1 MPSVLQLTLIL
12 LASGVAGVLIFRYFG
27 LPPILGYLAIGVL
40 IGPKA
45 LSLANDSATVKYL
58 AEFGV
63 VFLMFSIGLEFNLH
77 KLRAMRSIVF
87 GLGGSQVLLTM
98 LLAVPASLLMSWA
111 YPISWEAAIA
121 LGGALAMSSTAIVT
135 KLIADRSELETEHG
149 RNVVGILLFQDLAV
163 VFLLIL
169 LPSLGKNPG
178 DLFFALTLASV
189 KIAVALGLIF
199 VIGQTLMSRWF
210 RVVAKLR
217 SQELFMLNL
226 LLIVLGMSALTE
238 HFGLSLAL
246 GAFLA
251 GMLISETPY
260 RHQVEEDVKPFKD
273 VLLGLF
279 FITIGML
286 LDLEVIYRQWLLV
299 LLLLLGP
306 LLFKFGLITLLSR
319 AFGSTPGISI
329 RTGLCLAQAG
339 EFGFVLLNQIDGLD
353 LIDHNLSQAVLAAML
368 LSMFGAPFLIEYS
381 DRIAMRFSSNEWL
394 LQSLALTR
402 VAAKSVRTENHVVIC
417 GFGRSGQ
424 SLARML
430 DQEKIPYIALD
441 MYPDRV
447 NEAAAAGDNVVY
459 GDASRE
465 NYLVAAGLSKAKA
478 VVITYADT
486 PASMKVLH
494 QVERLRP
501 GMTVLVRTKDD
512 ADLGKLQAAGATEVV
527 PELIE
532 GSLMMASH
540 VLLMMGVPMR
550 KVVRIVSNARE
561 ARYSLLRG
569 YFRGSEAED
578 FDSNES
584 WRLHSVTLLPESV
597 SINRTLGELN
607 LENDGISVQS
617 VRRKVGGADYVKVA
631 LSPDLRLQANDILVL
646 SGNSEATEL
655 AESKLLG

>member
-12 LASGVAGVLIFRYFG
+12 LASGVAGVVIFRYFG

-40 IGPKA
+40 IGPHA
-45 LSLANDSATVKYL
+45 LGLANDSATVKYL

-87 GLGGSQVLLTM
+87 GLGGSQVLLTI
-98 LLAVPASLLMSWA
+98 LLAVPASLMMNWI
-111 YPISWEAAIA
+111 YPISWQAAIA

-135 KLIADRSELETEHG
+135 KLIADRSEIETEHG
-149 RNVVGILLFQDLAV
+149 RNIIGILLFQDLAV

-169 LPSLGKNPG
+169 IPSLGKNPG
-178 DLFFALTLASV
+178 DLFLALTAASI
-189 KIAVALGLIF
+189 KISVALVLIF

-210 RVVAKLR
+210 SLVTKLR

-251 GMLISETPY
+251 GMLIAETPY
-260 RHQVEEDVKPFKD
+260 RHQVEEDVKPFRD

-286 LDLEVIYRQWLLV
+286 LDFNVIYQQWLLV
-299 LLLLLGP
+299 LLLLIGP
-306 LLFKFGLITLLSR
+306 LIFKFSLIALLSR
-319 AFGSTPGISI
+319 AFGSSPGISI

-353 LIDHNLSQAVLAAML
+353 LIDPALSQAVLAAML

-441 MYPDRV
+441 MDPDRV
-447 NEAAAAGDNVVY
+447 KEAAAAGDNVVY

-465 NYLVAAGLSKAKA
+465 NYLVAAGLSRAKA

-486 PASMKVLH
+486 PATLKVLH

-512 ADLGKLQAAGATEVV
+512 ADLAKLQAAGATEVV

-550 KVVRIVSNARE
+550 KVVRRITSARE

-569 YFRGSEAED
+569 YFRGVDDEVD
-578 FDSNES
+578 TKES
-584 WRLHSVTLLPESV
+584 WRLHSVTLLPESA
-597 SINRTLGELN
+597 SIGQTLEELH
-607 LENDGISVQS
+607 LENEGVSVQA
-617 VRRKVGGADYVKVA
+617 VRRKVDGSDYVK
-631 LSPDLRLQANDILVL
+631 LELTPDLRLQANDILVL
-646 SGNSEATEL
+646 SGNSEATDL
-655 AESKLLG
+655 AESKLL

>member
-12 LASGVAGVLIFRYFG
+12 LASGVAGVVIFRYFG

-40 IGPKA
+40 IGPHA
-45 LSLANDSATVKYL
+45 LGLANDSATVKYL

-87 GLGGSQVLLTM
+87 GLGGSQVLLTI
-98 LLAVPASLLMSWA
+98 LLAVPASLMMNWI
-111 YPISWEAAIA
+111 YPISWQAAIA

-135 KLIADRSELETEHG
+135 KLIADRSEIETEHG
-149 RNVVGILLFQDLAV
+149 RNIIGILLFQDLAV

-169 LPSLGKNPG
+169 IPSLGKNPG
-178 DLFFALTLASV
+178 DLFLALTAASI
-189 KIAVALGLIF
+189 KISVALVLIF

-210 RVVAKLR
+210 SLVTKLR

-251 GMLISETPY
+251 GMLIAETPY
-260 RHQVEEDVKPFKD
+260 RHQVEEDVKPFRD

-286 LDLEVIYRQWLLV
+286 LDFNVIYQQWLLV
-299 LLLLLGP
+299 LLLLIGP
-306 LLFKFGLITLLSR
+306 LIFKFGLIALLSR
-319 AFGSTPGISI
+319 AFGSSPGISI

-353 LIDHNLSQAVLAAML
+353 LIDPALSQAVLAAML

-441 MYPDRV
+441 MDPDRV
-447 NEAAAAGDNVVY
+447 KEAAAAGDNVVY

-465 NYLVAAGLSKAKA
+465 NYLVAAGLSRAKA

-486 PASMKVLH
+486 PATLKVLH

-512 ADLGKLQAAGATEVV
+512 ADLAKIQAAGATEVV

-550 KVVRIVSNARE
+550 KVVRRITSARE

-569 YFRGSEAED
+569 YFRGVDDEVD
-578 FDSNES
+578 TKES
-584 WRLHSVTLLPESV
+584 WRLHSVTLLPESA
-597 SINRTLGELN
+597 SIGQTLEELH
-607 LENDGISVQS
+607 LENEGVSVQA
-617 VRRKVGGADYVKVA
+617 VRRKVDGSDYVK
-631 LSPDLRLQANDILVL
+631 LELTPDLRLQANDILVL
-646 SGNSEATEL
+646 SGNSEATDL
-655 AESKLLG
+655 AESKLL

>member
-12 LASGVAGVLIFRYFG
+12 LASGVAGVVIFRYFG

-40 IGPKA
+40 IGPHA
-45 LSLANDSATVKYL
+45 LGLANDSATVKYL

-87 GLGGSQVLLTM
+87 GLGGSQVLLTI
-98 LLAVPASLLMSWA
+98 LLAVPASLMMNWI
-111 YPISWEAAIA
+111 YPISWQAAIA

-135 KLIADRSELETEHG
+135 KLIADRSEIETEHG
-149 RNVVGILLFQDLAV
+149 RNIIGILLFQDLAV

-169 LPSLGKNPG
+169 IPSLGKNPG
-178 DLFFALTLASV
+178 DLFLALTAASI
-189 KIAVALGLIF
+189 KISVALVLIF

-210 RVVAKLR
+210 SLVAKLR

-251 GMLISETPY
+251 GMLIAETPY
-260 RHQVEEDVKPFKD
+260 RHQVEEDVKPFRD

-286 LDLEVIYRQWLLV
+286 LDFNVIYQQWLLV
-299 LLLLLGP
+299 LLLLIGP
-306 LLFKFGLITLLSR
+306 LIFKFALIALLSR
-319 AFGSTPGISI
+319 AFGSSPGISI

-353 LIDHNLSQAVLAAML
+353 LIDPALSQAVLAAML
-368 LSMFGAPFLIEYS
+368 LSMFGAPFLIQYS
-381 DRIAMRFSSNEWL
+381 DQIAMRFSSNEWL

-402 VAAKSVRTENHVVIC
+402 VAAKSVRTEKHVVIC

-441 MYPDRV
+441 MDPDRV
-447 NEAAAAGDNVVY
+447 KEAAAAGDNVVY

-465 NYLVAAGLSKAKA
+465 NYLVAAGLSRAKA

-486 PASMKVLH
+486 PATLKLLH

-512 ADLGKLQAAGATEVV
+512 ADLAKLQAAGATEVV

-550 KVVRIVSNARE
+550 KVVRRITSARE

-569 YFRGSEAED
+569 YFRGVDDEVD
-578 FDSNES
+578 TKES
-584 WRLHSVTLLPESV
+584 WRLHSVTLLPESA
-597 SINRTLGELN
+597 SIGQTLEELH
-607 LENDGISVQS
+607 LENEGVSVQA
-617 VRRKVGGADYVKVA
+617 VRRKVDGSDYVK
-631 LSPDLRLQANDILVL
+631 LELTPDLRLQANDILVL
-646 SGNSEATEL
+646 SGNSEATDL
-655 AESKLLG
+655 AESKLL

>member
-12 LASGVAGVLIFRYFG
+12 LAFGVAGVLIFRYFG

-40 IGPKA
+40 IGPNA
-45 LSLANDSATVKYL
+45 LALANDSATVKYL
-58 AEFGV
+58 GEFGV
-63 VFLMFSIGLEFNLH
+63 VFLMFSLGLEFNLH
-77 KLRAMRSIVF
+77 RLRSMRRIVF
-87 GLGGSQVLLTM
+87 GLGASQVILTM
-98 LLAVPASLLMSWA
+98 LLAVPASLFMNWI
-111 YPISWEAAIA
+111 YPISWQAAIA

-135 KLIADRSELETEHG
+135 KLIADRSELESQHG
-149 RNVVGILLFQDLAV
+149 RNVIGILLFQDLAV

-169 LPSLGKNPG
+169 LPSLGKNPK
-178 DLFFALTLASV
+178 DLLLALSNAGI
-189 KIAVALGLIF
+189 KIAIALFLI
-199 VIGQTLMSRWF
+199 VYIGQTVMSRWF
-210 RVVAKLR
+210 RLVVKLR

-238 HFGLSLAL
+238 YFGLSLAL

-251 GMLISETPY
+251 GMLISETPF
-260 RHQVEEDVKPFKD
+260 RHQVEEDIKPFRD

-286 LDLEVIYRQWLLV
+286 LDFKVIQAQWALV
-299 LLLLLGP
+299 LLLLIGP
-306 LLFKFGLITLLSR
+306 LIFKFGLIALLSR
-319 AFGSTPGISI
+319 AFGSSPGISI

-353 LIDHNLSQAVLAAML
+353 LIDPALSQAVLAAML
-368 LSMFGAPFLIEYS
+368 LSMFGAPFLIQYS

-394 LQSLALTR
+394 LQSLALTQL
-402 VAAKSVRTENHVVIC
+402 AAKSVRTTNHVLIC

-430 DQEKIPYIALD
+430 DQQKIPYLALD
-441 MYPDRV
+441 MDPDRV
-447 NEAAAAGDNVVY
+447 KEAAAAGDNVVY

-465 NYLVAAGLSKAKA
+465 NYLTAAGLSKAKA

-486 PASMKVLH
+486 PATLKVLH

-501 GMTVLVRTKDD
+501 GMIVLVRTKDD

-540 VLLMMGVPMR
+540 VLLMMGVPLR
-550 KVVRIVSNARE
+550 KVVRQITSARE

-569 YFRGSEAED
+569 YFRGSVETE
-578 FDSNES
+578 SEPNES
-584 WRLHSVTLLPESV
+584 WRLQSITLLPESA
-597 SINRTLGELN
+597 SIGKTLEELH
-607 LENDGISVQS
+607 LENEGVSVQA
-617 VRRKVGGADYVKVA
+617 VRRKVGGMDYIKLE
-631 LSPDLRLQANDILVL
+631 LSPELRLQANDILVL
-646 SGNSEATEL
+646 SGNPEATDL
-655 AESKLLG
+655 AQAKLI

>member
-12 LASGVAGVLIFRYFG
+12 LASGVAGVVIFRYFG

-40 IGPKA
+40 IGPHA
-45 LSLANDSATVKYL
+45 LGLANDSATVKYL

-87 GLGGSQVLLTM
+87 GLGGSQVLLTI
-98 LLAVPASLLMSWA
+98 LLAVPASLMMNWI
-111 YPISWEAAIA
+111 YPISWQAAIA

-135 KLIADRSELETEHG
+135 KLIADRSEIETEHG
-149 RNVVGILLFQDLAV
+149 RNIIGILLFQDLAV

-169 LPSLGKNPG
+169 IPSLGKNPG
-178 DLFFALTLASV
+178 DLFLALTAASI
-189 KIAVALGLIF
+189 KISVALVLIF

-210 RVVAKLR
+210 SLVAKLR

-251 GMLISETPY
+251 GMLIAETPY
-260 RHQVEEDVKPFKD
+260 RHQVEEDVKPFRD

-286 LDLEVIYRQWLLV
+286 LDFNVIYQQWLLV
-299 LLLLLGP
+299 LLLLIGP
-306 LLFKFGLITLLSR
+306 LIFKFGLIALLSR
-319 AFGSTPGISI
+319 AFGSSPGISI

-353 LIDHNLSQAVLAAML
+353 LIDPALSQAVLAAML
-368 LSMFGAPFLIEYS
+368 LSMFGAPFLIQYS

-441 MYPDRV
+441 MDPDRV
-447 NEAAAAGDNVVY
+447 KEAAAAGDNVVY

-465 NYLVAAGLSKAKA
+465 NYLVAAGLSRAKA

-486 PASMKVLH
+486 PATLKVLH

-501 GMTVLVRTKDD
+501 GMTILVRTKDD
-512 ADLGKLQAAGATEVV
+512 SDLAKLQAAGATEVV

-550 KVVRIVSNARE
+550 KVVRRITSARE

-569 YFRGSEAED
+569 YFRGVDDEVD
-578 FDSNES
+578 TKES
-584 WRLHSVTLLPESV
+584 WRLHSVTLLPESA
-597 SINRTLGELN
+597 SIGQTLDELH
-607 LENDGISVQS
+607 LENEGVSVQA
-617 VRRKVGGADYVKVA
+617 VRRKVDGSDYVK
-631 LSPDLRLQANDILVL
+631 LELTPDLRLQANDILVL
-646 SGNSEATEL
+646 SGNSEATDL
-655 AESKLLG
+655 AESKLL

>member
-12 LASGVAGVLIFRYFG
+12 LASGVAGVVIFRYFG

-40 IGPKA
+40 IGPHA
-45 LSLANDSATVKYL
+45 LGLANDSATVKYL

-77 KLRAMRSIVF
+77 KLRAMRTIVF
-87 GLGGSQVLLTM
+87 GLGGSQVILTI
-98 LLAVPASLLMSWA
+98 LLAVPASMMMNWIYPVSWQ
-111 YPISWEAAIA
+111 AAIA

-135 KLIADRSELETEHG
+135 KLIADRSEIETEHG
-149 RNVVGILLFQDLAV
+149 RNIIGILLFQDLAV

-169 LPSLGKNPG
+169 IPSLGKNPG
-178 DLFFALTLASV
+178 DLFFALTAASI
-189 KIAVALGLIF
+189 KITVALVLIF

-210 RVVAKLR
+210 SLVAKLR

-251 GMLISETPY
+251 GMLIAETPY
-260 RHQVEEDVKPFKD
+260 RHQVEEDVKPFRD

-286 LDLEVIYRQWLLV
+286 LDFEVIYQQWMLV
-299 LLLLLGP
+299 LILLIGP
-306 LLFKFGLITLLSR
+306 LIFKFGLIALLSR
-319 AFGSTPGISI
+319 AFGSSPGISI

-339 EFGFVLLNQIDGLD
+339 EFGFVLLNQIDGLN
-353 LIDHNLSQAVLAAML
+353 LIDPALSQAVLAAML
-368 LSMFGAPFLIEYS
+368 LSMFGAPFLIQYS
-381 DRIAMRFSSNEWL
+381 DRIALRFSSNEWL

-441 MYPDRV
+441 MDPDRV
-447 NEAAAAGDNVVY
+447 KEAAAAGDNVVY

-465 NYLVAAGLSKAKA
+465 NYLVAAGLARAKA

-486 PASMKVLH
+486 PASFKVLH
-494 QVERLRP
+494 QVEHLRP

-512 ADLGKLQAAGATEVV
+512 ADLAKLQAAGATEVV

-550 KVVRIVSNARE
+550 KVVRRITNARE

-569 YFRGSEAED
+569 YFRGVDDEVD
-578 FDSNES
+578 TKES
-584 WRLHSVTLLPESV
+584 WRLHSVTLLPESA
-597 SINRTLGELN
+597 SIGKTLEELH
-607 LENDGISVQS
+607 LENEGVSVQA
-617 VRRKVGGADYVKVA
+617 VRRKEGGSDYVK
-631 LSPDLRLQANDILVL
+631 LELTPDLRLQVNDILVL
-646 SGNSEATEL
+646 SGNSEATDL
-655 AESKLLG
+655 AESKLL

>member
-12 LASGVAGVLIFRYFG
+12 LASGVAGVVIFRYFG
-27 LPPILGYLAIGVL
+27 LPPILGYLAVGVL
-40 IGPKA
+40 IGPHA
-45 LSLANDSATVKYL
+45 LGLANDSATVKYL

-77 KLRAMRSIVF
+77 KLRAMRTIVF
-87 GLGGSQVLLTM
+87 GLGGSQVVLTM
-98 LLAVPASLLMSWA
+98 LLAVPVSLLMNWI
-111 YPISWEAAIA
+111 YPISWQAAIA

-135 KLIADRSELETEHG
+135 KLISDRSEIETEHG
-149 RNVVGILLFQDLAV
+149 RNIIGILLFQDLAV

-178 DLFFALTLASV
+178 DLFLALTAASI
-189 KIAVALGLIF
+189 KITVALVLIF

-210 RVVAKLR
+210 SLVAKLR

-226 LLIVLGMSALTE
+226 LLIVLGMAGLTE

-251 GMLISETPY
+251 GMLIAETPY
-260 RHQVEEDVKPFKD
+260 RHQVEEDVKPFRD

-279 FITIGML
+279 FITVGML
-286 LDLEVIYRQWLLV
+286 LDFEVIYQQWILV
-299 LLLLLGP
+299 LLLLIGP
-306 LLFKFGLITLLSR
+306 LIFKFGLIALLSR
-319 AFGSTPGISI
+319 TFGSSPGISI

-353 LIDHNLSQAVLAAML
+353 LIDPALSQAVLAAML
-368 LSMFGAPFLIEYS
+368 LSMFSAPFLIQYS

-402 VAAKSVRTENHVVIC
+402 VAAKSVRTEKHVVIC

-441 MYPDRV
+441 MDPDRV
-447 NEAAAAGDNVVY
+447 KEAAAAGDNVVY

-465 NYLVAAGLSKAKA
+465 NYLVAAGLARAKA

-486 PASMKVLH
+486 PATFKVLH
-494 QVERLRP
+494 QVEHLRP

-512 ADLGKLQAAGATEVV
+512 ADLAKLQAAGATEVV

-550 KVVRIVSNARE
+550 KVVRRITSARE

-569 YFRGSEAED
+569 YFRGAADDD
-578 FDSNES
+578 FGSNES
-584 WRLHSVTLLPESV
+584 WRLHSVTLLPESISIGKTLAELHVENEGV
-597 SINRTLGELN
+597 SI
-607 LENDGISVQS
+607 QA
-617 VRRKVGGADYVKVA
+617 VRRKVGGSDYVKLELV
-631 LSPDLRLQANDILVL
+631 PDLRLQANDILVL
-646 SGNSEATEL
+646 SGNSEATDL
-655 AESKLLG
+655 AESKLL

>member
-1 MPSVLQLTLIL
+1 MPSVLQFTLIL

-45 LSLANDSATVKYL
+45 LALASDSATVKYL

-98 LLAVPASLLMSWA
+98 LLAVPASLLMNWI
-111 YPISWEAAIA
+111 YPISWQAAIA

-135 KLIADRSELETEHG
+135 KLMAERSELETEHG
-149 RNVVGILLFQDLAV
+149 RNVIGILLFQDLAV

-178 DLFFALTLASV
+178 DLFYALTAASI
-189 KIAVALGLIF
+189 KITVALGLIF

-210 RVVAKLR
+210 GLVAKLR

-226 LLIVLGMSALTE
+226 LLIVLGMAALTE

-251 GMLISETPY
+251 GILIAETPY
-260 RHQVEEDVKPFKD
+260 RYQVEEDVKPFKD

-286 LDLEVIYRQWLLV
+286 LDLEVIYEQWFLV
-299 LLLLLGP
+299 LLLLIGP
-306 LLFKFGLITLLSR
+306 LIFKFGLIALLSR
-319 AFGSTPGISI
+319 AFGSSSGISI

-353 LIDHNLSQAVLAAML
+353 LIDHALSQAVVAAML

-441 MYPDRV
+441 MDPDRV
-447 NEAAAAGDNVVY
+447 KEAAAAGDNVSY

-501 GMTVLVRTKDD
+501 GMTILVRTKDD

-540 VLLMMGVPMR
+540 VLLMMDVPMR

-569 YFRGSEAED
+569 YFRGSDVED

-584 WRLHSVTLLPESV
+584 WRLHSVTLLPESI
-597 SINRTLGELN
+597 SINKTLGELN
-607 LENDGISVQS
+607 LENDGVSVQA
-617 VRRKVGGADYVKVA
+617 VRRKVDGADYVKLD

-646 SGNSEATEL
+646 SGNPEATDL
-655 AESKLLG
+655 AESKLL

>member
-1 MPSVLQLTLIL
+1 MPSVFQLTLIL
-12 LASGVAGVLIFRYFG
+12 LASGVAGVVIFRYFG

-40 IGPKA
+40 IGPNA
-45 LSLANDSATVKYL
+45 LALASDTATVKYL

-77 KLRAMRSIVF
+77 KLRAMRTIVF
-87 GLGGSQVLLTM
+87 GLGASQVLLTM
-98 LLAVPASLLMSWA
+98 LLAVPASLLMNWI
-111 YPISWEAAIA
+111 YPISWQAAIA

-135 KLIADRSELETEHG
+135 KLISDRSELESEHG

-169 LPSLGKNPG
+169 LPSLGENPG
-178 DLFFALTLASV
+178 DLIIALSTASI
-189 KIAVALGLIF
+189 KITVALILIF
-199 VIGQTLMSRWF
+199 VIGQSLMSRWF
-210 RVVAKLR
+210 SLVAKLR

-226 LLIVLGMSALTE
+226 LLIVLGMAALTE

-260 RHQVEEDVKPFKD
+260 RHQVEEDIKPFRD

-286 LDLEVIYRQWLLV
+286 LDFKVIQEQWILV
-299 LLLLLGP
+299 IVLLLGP
-306 LLFKFGLITLLSR
+306 LVFKFGLIALLAR
-319 AFGSTPGISI
+319 GFGSSPGIAI

-339 EFGFVLLNQIDGLD
+339 EFGFVLLNQIDGLN
-353 LIDHNLSQAVLAAML
+353 LIDPALSQAVLAAML
-368 LSMFGAPFLIEYS
+368 LSMFGAPFLIQYS

-394 LQSLALTR
+394 LQSLAVTR
-402 VAAKSVRTENHVVIC
+402 IAAKTVRTEKHVLIC

-430 DQEKIPYIALD
+430 DQEKIPYFALD
-441 MYPDRV
+441 MDPDKAK
-447 NEAAAAGDNVVY
+447 EAAAAGDNVVY

-465 NYLVAAGLSKAKA
+465 NYLIAAGLARAKA

-486 PASMKVLH
+486 AATLKVLN

-512 ADLGKLQAAGATEVV
+512 ADLAKLQAAGATEVV

-532 GSLMMASH
+532 GSLMLASH

-550 KVVRIVSNARE
+550 TVVRRITSARE

-569 YFRGSEAED
+569 YFRGSADED
-578 FDSNES
+578 FESNES
-584 WRLHSVTLLPESV
+584 WRLHSITLLPESV
-597 SINRTLGELN
+597 SIGKTLDELA
-607 LENDGISVQS
+607 LENDGVSIQT
-617 VRRKVGGADYVKVA
+617 VRRKMGSADYVKLD

-646 SGNSEATEL
+646 SGNSEAIDL
-655 AESKLLG
+655 AESKLL

>member
-12 LASGVAGVLIFRYFG
+12 LASAVAGVVIFRYFG

-40 IGPKA
+40 IGPHA
-45 LSLANDSATVKYL
+45 LGLANDSATVKYL

-77 KLRAMRSIVF
+77 KLRAMRTIVF
-87 GLGGSQVLLTM
+87 GLGGSQVILTM
-98 LLAVPASLLMSWA
+98 LLAVPASLLMNWI
-111 YPISWEAAIA
+111 YPISWQAAIA

-135 KLIADRSELETEHG
+135 KLISDRSEIETEHG
-149 RNVVGILLFQDLAV
+149 RNIIGILLFQDLAV

-178 DLFFALTLASV
+178 DLFLALTAASI
-189 KIAVALGLIF
+189 KITVALVLIF

-210 RVVAKLR
+210 GLVAKLR

-226 LLIVLGMSALTE
+226 LLIVLGMAGLTE

-251 GMLISETPY
+251 GMLIAETPY

-279 FITIGML
+279 FITVGML
-286 LDLEVIYRQWLLV
+286 LDFEVIYQQWMLVSILLI
-299 LLLLLGP
+299 GP
-306 LLFKFGLITLLSR
+306 LIFKFGLIALLSR
-319 AFGSTPGISI
+319 AFGSSPGISI

-353 LIDHNLSQAVLAAML
+353 LIDPALSQAVLAAML
-368 LSMFGAPFLIEYS
+368 LSMFGAPFLIQYS

-441 MYPDRV
+441 MDPDRV
-447 NEAAAAGDNVVY
+447 KEAAAAGDNVVY

-465 NYLVAAGLSKAKA
+465 NYLVAAGLSRAKA

-486 PASMKVLH
+486 PASFKVLH
-494 QVERLRP
+494 QVEHLRP

-512 ADLGKLQAAGATEVV
+512 ADLAKLQAAGATEVV

-540 VLLMMGVPMR
+540 VLLIMGVPMR
-550 KVVRIVSNARE
+550 KVVRRITGARE

-569 YFRGSEAED
+569 YFRGVNDEVD
-578 FDSNES
+578 TKES
-584 WRLHSVTLLPESV
+584 WRLHSVTLLPESA
-597 SINRTLGELN
+597 SIGKTLEELH
-607 LENDGISVQS
+607 LENEGVSVQA
-617 VRRKVGGADYVKVA
+617 VRRKVGGSDYVK
-631 LSPDLRLQANDILVL
+631 LELTPELRLQANDILVL
-646 SGNSEATEL
+646 SGNSEATDL
-655 AESKLLG
+655 AESKLL

>member
-12 LASGVAGVLIFRYFG
+12 LASAVAGVVIFRYFG

-40 IGPKA
+40 IGPHA
-45 LSLANDSATVKYL
+45 LGLANDSATVKYL

-77 KLRAMRSIVF
+77 KLRAMRTIVF
-87 GLGGSQVLLTM
+87 GLGGSQVVLTM
-98 LLAVPASLLMSWA
+98 LLAVPASLLMNWI
-111 YPISWEAAIA
+111 YPISWQAAIA

-135 KLIADRSELETEHG
+135 KLISDRSEIETEHG
-149 RNVVGILLFQDLAV
+149 RNIIGILLFQDLAV

-178 DLFFALTLASV
+178 DLFLALTAASI
-189 KIAVALGLIF
+189 KITVALVLIF

-210 RVVAKLR
+210 GLVAKLR

-226 LLIVLGMSALTE
+226 LLIVLGMAGLTE

-251 GMLISETPY
+251 GMLIAETPY

-279 FITIGML
+279 FITVGML
-286 LDLEVIYRQWLLV
+286 LDFEVIHQQWMLV
-299 LLLLLGP
+299 LLLLIGP
-306 LLFKFGLITLLSR
+306 LIFKFGLIAVLSR
-319 AFGSTPGISI
+319 AFGSSPGISI

-353 LIDHNLSQAVLAAML
+353 LIDPALSQAILAAML
-368 LSMFGAPFLIEYS
+368 LSMFGAPFLIQHS

-402 VAAKSVRTENHVVIC
+402 VAVKSVRTENHVVIC

-441 MYPDRV
+441 MDPDRV
-447 NEAAAAGDNVVY
+447 KEAAAAGDNVVY

-465 NYLVAAGLSKAKA
+465 NYLVAAGLSRAKA

-486 PASMKVLH
+486 PASFKVLH
-494 QVERLRP
+494 QVEHLRP

-512 ADLGKLQAAGATEVV
+512 ADLAKLQAAGATEVV

-540 VLLMMGVPMR
+540 VLLIMGVPMR
-550 KVVRIVSNARE
+550 KVVRRITGARE

-569 YFRGSEAED
+569 YFRGVNDEVD
-578 FDSNES
+578 TKES
-584 WRLHSVTLLPESV
+584 WRLHSVTLLPESA
-597 SINRTLGELN
+597 SIGQTLEELH
-607 LENDGISVQS
+607 LENEGVSVQA
-617 VRRKVGGADYVKVA
+617 VRRKVGGSDYVK
-631 LSPDLRLQANDILVL
+631 LELTPELRLQANDILVL
-646 SGNSEATEL
+646 SGNSEATDL
-655 AESKLLG
+655 AESKLL

>member
-1 MPSVLQLTLIL
+1 MPSVLHLTLIL
-12 LASGVAGVLIFRYFG
+12 LASGVAGVVIFRFFG

-40 IGPKA
+40 IGPHA
-45 LSLANDSATVKYL
+45 FGLANDSATVKYL

-77 KLRAMRSIVF
+77 KFRAMRTIVF
-87 GLGGSQVLLTM
+87 GLGGSQVILTI
-98 LLAVPASLLMSWA
+98 LLAVPASLLMNWI
-111 YPISWEAAIA
+111 YPISWQAAVA

-135 KLIADRSELETEHG
+135 KLISDRSEIETEHG
-149 RNVVGILLFQDLAV
+149 RNIIGILLFQDLAV

-169 LPSLGKNPG
+169 LPSLGKNPE
-178 DLFFALTLASV
+178 DLFLALTAASI
-189 KIAVALGLIF
+189 KIGVALVLIF

-210 RVVAKLR
+210 SLVAKLR

-226 LLIVLGMSALTE
+226 LLIVLGMAGLTE

-246 GAFLA
+246 GAFMA
-251 GMLISETPY
+251 GMLIAETPY
-260 RHQVEEDVKPFKD
+260 RHQVEEDVKPFRD

-279 FITIGML
+279 FISVGML
-286 LDLEVIYRQWLLV
+286 LDFQVIYQQWALII
-299 LLLLLGP
+299 LLLMGTLI
-306 LLFKFGLITLLSR
+306 FKFGLIALLSR
-319 AFGSTPGISI
+319 AFGSSPGISI

-339 EFGFVLLNQIDGLD
+339 EFGFVLLYQIDSLD
-353 LIDHNLSQAVLAAML
+353 LIDSTLSQAVLAAML
-368 LSMFGAPFLIEYS
+368 LSMFCAPFLIQYS
-381 DRIAMRFSSNEWL
+381 DRIAMRFSSSEWL

-402 VAAKSVRTENHVVIC
+402 VAAKSVRTENHVMIC

-441 MYPDRV
+441 MDPDRV
-447 NEAAAAGDNVVY
+447 KEAASAGDNVVY

-465 NYLVAAGLSKAKA
+465 NYLVAGGLARAKA

-486 PASMKVLH
+486 PASLKVLH
-494 QVERLRP
+494 QVEHLRP
-501 GMTVLVRTKDD
+501 GMTILVRTKDD
-512 ADLGKLQAAGATEVV
+512 ADLAKLQAAGATEVV

-550 KVVRIVSNARE
+550 KVVRRITSARE

-569 YFRGSEAED
+569 YFRGSADDD
-578 FDSNES
+578 FGSNES
-584 WRLHSVTLLPESV
+584 WRLHSVTLLPESISIGKTLDELHLENEGV
-597 SINRTLGELN
+597 SI
-607 LENDGISVQS
+607 QA
-617 VRRKVGGADYVKVA
+617 VRRKVGGSDYIK
-631 LSPDLRLQANDILVL
+631 LDLTPDLRLQANDILVL
-646 SGNSEATEL
+646 SGNSEATDL
-655 AESKLLG
+655 AESKLL

>member
-12 LASGVAGVLIFRYFG
+12 LASAVAGVVIFRYFG

-40 IGPKA
+40 IGPHT
-45 LSLANDSATVKYL
+45 LGLASDSATVKYL

-77 KLRAMRSIVF
+77 KLRAMRTIVF
-87 GLGGSQVLLTM
+87 GLGGSQVILTM
-98 LLAVPASLLMSWA
+98 LLAVPASLLMNWI

-135 KLIADRSELETEHG
+135 KLIADRSEIETEHG
-149 RNVVGILLFQDLAV
+149 RNIIGILLFQDLAV

-178 DLFFALTLASV
+178 DLLLALSAASI
-189 KIAVALGLIF
+189 KIAVALVLIF

-210 RVVAKLR
+210 GLVAKLR

-226 LLIVLGMSALTE
+226 LLIVLGMAGLTE

-251 GMLISETPY
+251 GMLIAETPY

-279 FITIGML
+279 FITVGML
-286 LDLEVIYRQWLLV
+286 LDFEVIYQQWLLV
-299 LLLLLGP
+299 LLLLIGP
-306 LLFKFGLITLLSR
+306 LIFKFGLIAVLSR
-319 AFGSTPGISI
+319 AFGSSPGISI

-339 EFGFVLLNQIDGLD
+339 EFGFVLLNQIDGLN
-353 LIDHNLSQAVLAAML
+353 LIDPALSQAVLAAML
-368 LSMFGAPFLIEYS
+368 LSMFGAPFLIQYS
-381 DRIAMRFSSNEWL
+381 DRIAMHFSNSEWL
-394 LQSLALTR
+394 LQSLAITR

-441 MYPDRV
+441 MDPDRV
-447 NEAAAAGDNVVY
+447 KEAAAAGDNVVY

-465 NYLVAAGLSKAKA
+465 NYLVAAGLARAKA

-486 PASMKVLH
+486 PASFKVLL

-512 ADLGKLQAAGATEVV
+512 ADLAKLQAAGATEVV

-550 KVVRIVSNARE
+550 KVVRRITRARE

-569 YFRGSEAED
+569 YFRGAADED
-578 FDSNES
+578 FGSNES
-584 WRLHSVTLLPESV
+584 WRLHSVTLLPESISIGKTLEELHLENEGV
-597 SINRTLGELN
+597 SI
-607 LENDGISVQS
+607 QA
-617 VRRKVGGADYVKVA
+617 VRRKVGGSDYVKLELV
-631 LSPDLRLQANDILVL
+631 PELRLQANDILVL
-646 SGNSEATEL
+646 SGNSEATDL
-655 AESKLLG
+655 AESKLL

>member
-12 LASGVAGVLIFRYFG
+12 LASAVAGVVIFRYFG

-40 IGPKA
+40 IGPHA
-45 LSLANDSATVKYL
+45 LGLANDSATVKYL

-77 KLRAMRSIVF
+77 KLRAMRTIVF
-87 GLGGSQVLLTM
+87 GLGGSQVILTM
-98 LLAVPASLLMSWA
+98 LLAVPASLLMNWI
-111 YPISWEAAIA
+111 YPISWQAAIA
-121 LGGALAMSSTAIVT
+121 LGGALAMYSTAIVT
-135 KLIADRSELETEHG
+135 KLISDRSEIETEHG
-149 RNVVGILLFQDLAV
+149 RNIIGILLFQDLAV

-178 DLFFALTLASV
+178 DLFLALTAASI
-189 KIAVALGLIF
+189 KITVALVLIF

-210 RVVAKLR
+210 GLVAKLR

-226 LLIVLGMSALTE
+226 LLIVLGMAGLTE

-251 GMLISETPY
+251 GMLIAETPY

-279 FITIGML
+279 FITVGML
-286 LDLEVIYRQWLLV
+286 LDFEVIHQQWMLVSILLI
-299 LLLLLGP
+299 GP
-306 LLFKFGLITLLSR
+306 LIFKFGLIALLSR
-319 AFGSTPGISI
+319 AFGSSPGISI

-353 LIDHNLSQAVLAAML
+353 LIDPALSQAVLAAML
-368 LSMFGAPFLIEYS
+368 LSMFGAPFLIQYS

-417 GFGRSGQ
+417 VFGRSGQ

-441 MYPDRV
+441 MDPDRV
-447 NEAAAAGDNVVY
+447 KEAAAAGDNVVY

-465 NYLVAAGLSKAKA
+465 NYLVAAGLSRAKA

-486 PASMKVLH
+486 PASFKVLH
-494 QVERLRP
+494 QVEHLRP

-512 ADLGKLQAAGATEVV
+512 ADLAKLQAAGATEVV

-540 VLLMMGVPMR
+540 VLLIMGVPMR
-550 KVVRIVSNARE
+550 KVVRRITGARE

-569 YFRGSEAED
+569 YFRGVNDEVD
-578 FDSNES
+578 TKES
-584 WRLHSVTLLPESV
+584 WRLHSVTLLPESA
-597 SINRTLGELN
+597 SIGKTLEELH
-607 LENDGISVQS
+607 LENEGVSVQA
-617 VRRKVGGADYVKVA
+617 VRRKVGGSDYVK
-631 LSPDLRLQANDILVL
+631 LELTPGLRLQANDILVL
-646 SGNSEATEL
+646 SGNSEATDL
-655 AESKLLG
+655 AESKLL

>member
-1 MPSVLQLTLIL
+1 L
-12 LASGVAGVLIFRYFG
+12 LASAVAGVVIFRYFG

-40 IGPKA
+40 IGPHA
-45 LSLANDSATVKYL
+45 LGLANDSATVKYL

-77 KLRAMRSIVF
+77 KLRAMRTIVF
-87 GLGGSQVLLTM
+87 GLGGSQVILTM
-98 LLAVPASLLMSWA
+98 LLAVPASLLMNWI
-111 YPISWEAAIA
+111 YPISWQAAIA

-135 KLIADRSELETEHG
+135 KLISDRSEIETEHG
-149 RNVVGILLFQDLAV
+149 RNIIGILLFQDLAV

-178 DLFFALTLASV
+178 DLFLALTAASI
-189 KIAVALGLIF
+189 KITVALVLIF

-210 RVVAKLR
+210 GLVAKLG

-226 LLIVLGMSALTE
+226 LLIVLGMAGLTE

-251 GMLISETPY
+251 GMLIAETPY
-260 RHQVEEDVKPFKD
+260 RHQVEEDVKPFRD

-279 FITIGML
+279 FITVGML
-286 LDLEVIYRQWLLV
+286 LDFEVIYQQWMLV
-299 LLLLLGP
+299 LLLLIGP
-306 LLFKFGLITLLSR
+306 LIFKFGLIALLSR
-319 AFGSTPGISI
+319 AFGSSPGISI

-353 LIDHNLSQAVLAAML
+353 LIDPALSQAVLAAML
-368 LSMFGAPFLIEYS
+368 LSMFGAPFLIQYS

-441 MYPDRV
+441 MDPDRV
-447 NEAAAAGDNVVY
+447 KEAAAAGDNVVY

-465 NYLVAAGLSKAKA
+465 NYLVAAGLSRAKA

-486 PASMKVLH
+486 PASFKVLH

-512 ADLGKLQAAGATEVV
+512 ADLAKLQAAGATEVV

-540 VLLMMGVPMR
+540 VLLIMGVPMR
-550 KVVRIVSNARE
+550 KVVRRITGARE

-569 YFRGSEAED
+569 YFRGVNDEV
-578 FDSNES
+578 DSKES
-584 WRLHSVTLLPESV
+584 WRLHSVTLLPESA
-597 SINRTLGELN
+597 SIGQTLEELH
-607 LENDGISVQS
+607 LENEGVSVQA
-617 VRRKVGGADYVKVA
+617 VRRKVGGFDYVK
-631 LSPDLRLQANDILVL
+631 LELTPDLRLQANDILVL
-646 SGNSEATEL
+646 SGNSEATDL

>member
-12 LASGVAGVLIFRYFG
+12 LASGVAGVVIFRYFG

-40 IGPKA
+40 IGPHA
-45 LSLANDSATVKYL
+45 LGLANDSATVKYL

-87 GLGGSQVLLTM
+87 GLGGSQVILTM
-98 LLAVPASLLMSWA
+98 LLAVPASLLMNWI
-111 YPISWEAAIA
+111 YPISWQAAIA

-135 KLIADRSELETEHG
+135 KLISDRSEIETEHG
-149 RNVVGILLFQDLAV
+149 RNIIGILLFQDLAV

-178 DLFFALTLASV
+178 DLFIALTTASI
-189 KIAVALGLIF
+189 KISVALVLIF

-210 RVVAKLR
+210 SLVAKLR

-226 LLIVLGMSALTE
+226 LLIVLGMAGLTE

-251 GMLISETPY
+251 GMLIAETPY
-260 RHQVEEDVKPFKD
+260 RHQVEEDVKPFRD

-286 LDLEVIYRQWLLV
+286 LDLEVIYQQWLLV
-299 LLLLLGP
+299 LLLLVGP
-306 LLFKFGLITLLSR
+306 LIFKFGLIALLSR
-319 AFGSTPGISI
+319 VFGSSPGISI

-353 LIDHNLSQAVLAAML
+353 LIDPALSQAVLAAML
-368 LSMFGAPFLIEYS
+368 LSMFGAPFLIQYS

-430 DQEKIPYIALD
+430 DQEKIPYLALD
-441 MYPDRV
+441 MDPDRV
-447 NEAAAAGDNVVY
+447 KEAASAGDNVVY

-465 NYLVAAGLSKAKA
+465 NYLVAAGLARAKA

-486 PASMKVLH
+486 PATLKVLH
-494 QVERLRP
+494 QVEHLRP

-512 ADLGKLQAAGATEVV
+512 ADLAKLQAAGATEVV

-550 KVVRIVSNARE
+550 KVVRRITAARE

-569 YFRGSEAED
+569 YFRGVADDTE
-578 FDSNES
+578 SNES
-584 WRLHSVTLLPESV
+584 WRLHSVTLLPESA
-597 SINRTLGELN
+597 SIGKTLEELH
-607 LENDGISVQS
+607 LENEGVSVQA
-617 VRRKVGGADYVKVA
+617 VRRKVGGSDYVK
-631 LSPDLRLQANDILVL
+631 LELTPGLRLQANDILVL
-646 SGNSEATEL
+646 SGNSEATDL
-655 AESKLLG
+655 AESKLL

>member
-12 LASGVAGVLIFRYFG
+12 LASGVAGVVIFRYFG

-40 IGPKA
+40 IGPNA
-45 LSLANDSATVKYL
+45 LALANDSATVKYL

-77 KLRAMRSIVF
+77 KLRAMRTIVF
-87 GLGGSQVLLTM
+87 GLGGSQVVLTM
-98 LLAVPASLLMSWA
+98 LLAVPASLLLNQI
-111 YPISWEAAIA
+111 YPISWQAAIA

-149 RNVVGILLFQDLAV
+149 RNVIGILLFQDLAV

-178 DLFFALTLASV
+178 DLVIALALAGIKIVVALT
-189 KIAVALGLIF
+189 LIF
-199 VIGQTLMSRWF
+199 VIGQTVMSRWF
-210 RVVAKLR
+210 RLVTKLR

-226 LLIVLGMSALTE
+226 LLIVLGMAGLTE
-238 HFGLSLAL
+238 YFGLSLAL

-251 GMLISETPY
+251 GMLIAETPF
-260 RHQVEEDVKPFKD
+260 RHQVEEDVKPFRD

-279 FITIGML
+279 FITVGML
-286 LDLEVIYRQWLLV
+286 LDFEVIHQQWLLV
-299 LLLLLGP
+299 LLLLAGP
-306 LLFKFGLITLLSR
+306 LILKFGLIALLSR
-319 AFGSTPGISI
+319 AFGSSPGISI

-353 LIDHNLSQAVLAAML
+353 MIDPALSQAVLAAML
-368 LSMFGAPFLIEYS
+368 ISMFGAPFLIQYS
-381 DRIAMRFSSNEWL
+381 DRIAMRFASNEWL

-402 VAAKSVRTENHVVIC
+402 VASKSVRSENHVLIC

-441 MYPDRV
+441 MDLDRV
-447 NEAAAAGDNVVY
+447 KEAAAAGDNVVY

-465 NYLVAAGLSKAKA
+465 NFLGAAGLSRAKA

-486 PASMKVLH
+486 PATLKVLY

-501 GMTVLVRTKDD
+501 GMTILVRTKDD
-512 ADLGKLQAAGATEVV
+512 ADLLKLQAAGATEVV

-550 KVVRIVSNARE
+550 KVVRRITKARE
-561 ARYSLLRG
+561 ARYTLLRG
-569 YFRGSEAED
+569 YFRGAD
-578 FDSNES
+578 DADLQTTES
-584 WRLHSVTLLPESV
+584 WRLHSVTLLPESA
-597 SINRTLGELN
+597 SIGKTLAELY
-607 LENDGISVQS
+607 LENEGVSVQA
-617 VRRKVGGADYVKVA
+617 VRRKVGGADYVK
-631 LSPDLRLQANDILVL
+631 LELTPTLTLEANDVLVL

-655 AESKLLG
+655 AESKLL

>member
-12 LASGVAGVLIFRYFG
+12 LASGVAGVVIFRYFG

-40 IGPKA
+40 IGPNA
-45 LSLANDSATVKYL
+45 LALANDSATVKYL

-77 KLRAMRSIVF
+77 KLRAMRSTVF
-87 GLGGSQVLLTM
+87 GLGGSQVVLTM
-98 LLAVPASLLMSWA
+98 FLAVPASLLMNWI
-111 YPISWEAAIA
+111 YPISWQAAIA

-135 KLIADRSELETEHG
+135 KLISDRSELETEHG
-149 RNVVGILLFQDLAV
+149 RNIIGILLFQDLAV

-178 DLFFALTLASV
+178 DLFIALTTASI
-189 KIAVALGLIF
+189 KITVALVLIF
-199 VIGQTLMSRWF
+199 VIGQSLMSRWF
-210 RVVAKLR
+210 RLVAKLR

-226 LLIVLGMSALTE
+226 LLIVLGMAGLTE
-238 HFGLSLAL
+238 YFGLSLAL

-260 RHQVEEDVKPFKD
+260 RHQVAEDVKPFRD

-279 FITIGML
+279 FITVGML
-286 LDLEVIYRQWLLV
+286 LDFDVIYQQWVLV
-299 LLLLLGP
+299 LLLLIGP
-306 LLFKFGLITLLSR
+306 LIFKFSLIALLSR
-319 AFGSTPGISI
+319 IFGSSPGISI

-339 EFGFVLLNQIDGLD
+339 EFGFVLLTQIDGLD
-353 LIDHNLSQAVLAAML
+353 LIDPALSQAVLAAML
-368 LSMFGAPFLIEYS
+368 ISMFGAPFLIQYS

-402 VAAKSVRTENHVVIC
+402 VAAKSVLTQNHVVIC

-441 MYPDRV
+441 MDPDRV
-447 NEAAAAGDNVVY
+447 KEAAAAGDNVAY

-465 NYLVAAGLSKAKA
+465 NYLGAAGLARAKA

-486 PASMKVLH
+486 PATLKVLY

-501 GMTVLVRTKDD
+501 GITILVRTKDD
-512 ADLGKLQAAGATEVV
+512 ADLAKLRAAGATEVV

-540 VLLMMGVPMR
+540 LLLMMGVPMR
-550 KVVRIVSNARE
+550 KVVRRISSARE

-569 YFRGSEAED
+569 YFRGSADGD

-584 WRLHSVTLLPESV
+584 WRLHSVTLLPEST
-597 SINRTLGELN
+597 SIGKTLLELH
-607 LENDGISVQS
+607 LENEGVSVQA
-617 VRRKVGGADYVKVA
+617 VRRKIGGADYVKLDVT
-631 LSPDLRLQANDILVL
+631 SELRLQANDILVL
-646 SGNSEATEL
+646 SGNSEATDL
-655 AESKLLG
+655 AESKLL

>member
-12 LASGVAGVLIFRYFG
+12 LASGVAGVVIFRYFG

-40 IGPKA
+40 IGPHA
-45 LSLANDSATVKYL
+45 LGLANDSDTVKYL

-77 KLRAMRSIVF
+77 KLRAMRTIVF
-87 GLGGSQVLLTM
+87 GLGGSQVILTM
-98 LLAVPASLLMSWA
+98 LLAVPASLLMNWI
-111 YPISWEAAIA
+111 YPISWQAAIA

-135 KLIADRSELETEHG
+135 KLIADRSEIETEHG
-149 RNVVGILLFQDLAV
+149 RNIIGILLFQDLAV

-169 LPSLGKNPG
+169 IPSLGKNPG
-178 DLFFALTLASV
+178 DLFLALTAASI
-189 KIAVALGLIF
+189 KITVALVLIF

-210 RVVAKLR
+210 SLVAKLR

-226 LLIVLGMSALTE
+226 LLIVLGMAGLTE

-251 GMLISETPY
+251 GMLIAETPY
-260 RHQVEEDVKPFKD
+260 RHQVEEDVKPFRD

-279 FITIGML
+279 FITVGML
-286 LDLEVIYRQWLLV
+286 LDFEVIHQQWMLV
-299 LLLLLGP
+299 LLLLIGP
-306 LLFKFGLITLLSR
+306 LVFKFGLIALLSR
-319 AFGSTPGISI
+319 AFGSSPGISI

-353 LIDHNLSQAVLAAML
+353 LIDPALSQAVLAAML
-368 LSMFGAPFLIEYS
+368 LSMFGAPFLIHHS
-381 DRIAMRFSSNEWL
+381 DQIAMRFSTNEWL

-402 VAAKSVRTENHVVIC
+402 VAAKSVRTENHVIIC

-441 MYPDRV
+441 MDPDRV
-447 NEAAAAGDNVVY
+447 KEAAAAGDNVAY

-465 NYLVAAGLSKAKA
+465 NYLVASGLSRAKA

-486 PASMKVLH
+486 PATLKVLH
-494 QVERLRP
+494 QVELIRP

-512 ADLGKLQAAGATEVV
+512 ADLGRLQAAGATEVV

-540 VLLMMGVPMR
+540 VLLIMGVPMR
-550 KVVRIVSNARE
+550 KVVRRITSARE

-569 YFRGSEAED
+569 YFRGVADEV
-578 FDSNES
+578 DSKES
-584 WRLHSVTLLPESV
+584 WRLHSVTLLPESA
-597 SINRTLGELN
+597 SIGQTLEELHLDN
-607 LENDGISVQS
+607 EGVSVQA
-617 VRRKVGGADYVKVA
+617 VRRKVGGSDYVK
-631 LSPDLRLQANDILVL
+631 LDLTPDLRLQANDILVL
-646 SGNSEATEL
+646 SGNSEATDL

>member
-12 LASGVAGVLIFRYFG
+12 LASAVAGVVIFRYFG

-40 IGPKA
+40 IGPHA
-45 LSLANDSATVKYL
+45 LGLANDSATVKYL

-77 KLRAMRSIVF
+77 KLRAMRTIVF
-87 GLGGSQVLLTM
+87 GLGGSQVILTM
-98 LLAVPASLLMSWA
+98 LLAVPASLLMNWI
-111 YPISWEAAIA
+111 YPISWQAAIA

-135 KLIADRSELETEHG
+135 KLISERSEIETEHG
-149 RNVVGILLFQDLAV
+149 RNIIGILLFQDLAV

-178 DLFFALTLASV
+178 DLFLALTAASI
-189 KIAVALGLIF
+189 KISVALVLIF

-210 RVVAKLR
+210 SLVAKLR

-226 LLIVLGMSALTE
+226 LLIVLGMAGLTE

-251 GMLISETPY
+251 GMLIAETPY
-260 RHQVEEDVKPFKD
+260 RHQVEEDVKPFRD

-279 FITIGML
+279 FITVGML
-286 LDLEVIYRQWLLV
+286 LDFDVIYQQWMLV
-299 LLLLLGP
+299 LLLLIGP
-306 LLFKFGLITLLSR
+306 LVFKFGLIALLSR
-319 AFGSTPGISI
+319 AFGSSPGISI

-353 LIDHNLSQAVLAAML
+353 LIDPALSQAVLAAML
-368 LSMFGAPFLIEYS
+368 LSMFGAPFLIQYS

-430 DQEKIPYIALD
+430 DQEKIPYLALD
-441 MYPDRV
+441 MDPDRV
-447 NEAAAAGDNVVY
+447 KEAAAAGDNVVY

-465 NYLVAAGLSKAKA
+465 NYLVAAGLSRAKA

-486 PASMKVLH
+486 PATLKVLH
-494 QVERLRP
+494 QVEHLRP

-512 ADLGKLQAAGATEVV
+512 ADLAKLQAAGATEVV

-550 KVVRIVSNARE
+550 KVVRRITSARE

-569 YFRGSEAED
+569 YFRGVADEV
-578 FDSNES
+578 DSKES
-584 WRLHSVTLLPESV
+584 WRLHSVALLPESA
-597 SINRTLGELN
+597 SIGQTLEELH
-607 LENDGISVQS
+607 LENEGVSVQA
-617 VRRKVGGADYVKVA
+617 VRRKVGGSDYVK
-631 LSPDLRLQANDILVL
+631 LELTPDLRLQANDILVL
-646 SGNSEATEL
+646 SGNSEATDL
-655 AESKLLG
+655 AESKLL